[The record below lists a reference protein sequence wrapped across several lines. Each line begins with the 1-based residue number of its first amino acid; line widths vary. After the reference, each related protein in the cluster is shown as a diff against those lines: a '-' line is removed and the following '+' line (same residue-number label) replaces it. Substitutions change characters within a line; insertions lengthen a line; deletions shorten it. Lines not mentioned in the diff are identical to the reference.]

1 MMPNNENIV
10 IFDEMTLSDLF
21 RTIYNQS
28 QEQRTEIRKQILD
41 IASLMD
47 NVTAATLLGP
57 ILVSFTEASIANDDQ
72 LIKIASIVQRLASSE
87 LKATTDNDSGVLT
100 EAEKKQLLTNVKE
113 EVAKIDTEVKSLAA
127 KTVDVLKQNE
137 TSSNK

>member
-1 MMPNNENIV
+1 MPNNENIV
-10 IFDEMTLSDLF
+10 IFDDVTLSDLF

-87 LKATTDNDSGVLT
+87 LKASAEGDSGIIT
-100 EAEKKQLLTNVKE
+100 EAEKKQLLTNARDE
-113 EVAKIDTEVKSLAA
+113 ATKIDTEIKSLVS
-127 KTVDVLKQNE
+127 KTVDALKENE

>member
-1 MMPNNENIV
+1 MPNNENIV